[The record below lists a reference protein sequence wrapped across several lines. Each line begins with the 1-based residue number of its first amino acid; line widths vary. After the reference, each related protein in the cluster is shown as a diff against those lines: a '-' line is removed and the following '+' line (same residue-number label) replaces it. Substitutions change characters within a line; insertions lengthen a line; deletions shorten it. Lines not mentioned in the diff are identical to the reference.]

1 MLSSKPILVGVTGGI
16 GSGKSM
22 VCKIFNTLG
31 IPIYDADSQAKKLM
45 LHDDVLK
52 QQIVHELGKESYLE
66 NGSINRDF
74 LAETVF
80 SNSEKLDRL
89 NQLVHPA
96 VAKDFEAWV
105 NEQET
110 RYVIKEAAL
119 LIETGSY
126 KHLDKLINVSAPVE
140 LRIER
145 VIKRDAFR
153 THDEIRKI
161 INNQLLEEARNEKA
175 DYVIKND
182 ESELLVTQVTEIHKS
197 LLYN

>member
-1 MLSSKPILVGVTGGI
+1 MPFNKPILVGVTGGI

-31 IPIYDADSQAKKLM
+31 IPIYDADSQAKRLM
-45 LHDDVLK
+45 LHDVDLK
-52 QQIVHELGKESYLE
+52 KQIIIGFGKESYLK
-66 NGSINRDF
+66 NGNINRDY
-74 LAETVF
+74 LAKTVF
-80 SNSEKLDRL
+80 SNFAKLTELNEK
-89 NQLVHPA
+89 VHPA

-105 NEQET
+105 NKQET

-119 LIETGSY
+119 LIESGSY

-145 VIKRDAFR
+145 VIKRDSFR
-153 THDEIRKI
+153 TQDEILKI
-161 INNQLLEEARNEKA
+161 ISNQLSEEVRNEKA

-182 ESELLVTQVTEIHKS
+182 ESELLITQVLELHRS
-197 LLYN
+197 LIA